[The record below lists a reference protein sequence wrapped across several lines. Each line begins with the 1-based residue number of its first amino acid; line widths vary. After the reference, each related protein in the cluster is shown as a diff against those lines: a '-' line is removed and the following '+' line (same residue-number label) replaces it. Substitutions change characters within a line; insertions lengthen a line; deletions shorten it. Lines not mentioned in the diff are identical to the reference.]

1 VKTPQKNVRELTEQ
15 YLYIMKSMLKVVQ
28 VLRKLLKT
36 GFTLE
41 VNWKNN

>member
-1 VKTPQKNVRELTEQ
+1 MRELTEQ
-15 YLYIMKSMLKVVQ
+15 YLYIMKSMLKVGVVQ
-28 VLRKLLKT
+28 ALRKLLKA